1 MSDIR
6 FACPF
11 CNQHIVCD
19 AGYSGLSIDCPSCA
33 NKMIVPRLSAT
44 APGHPSM
51 LVVASTAP
59 PPETT
64 TRQTT
69 ETLPTL
75 RAWTEAEWARRSREG
90 GDDTKQMPNWVAF
103 FFGSLMVA
111 FALRLGGAG
120 TLVATACV
128 LVGGVVSAVLFAKGG
143 RSHGAYR
150 VLSGIG
156 LFLAVVCLLPVLGLA
171 ILFIGCASC
180 AR

>member
-11 CNQHIVCD
+11 CNQHIACD
-19 AGYSGLSIDCPSCA
+19 ADYSGLSIDCPSCS

-51 LVVASTAP
+51 LVVASTPA

-64 TRQTT
+64 GRTT
-69 ETLPTL
+69 VTLPTL
-75 RAWTEAEWARRSREG
+75 KAWTEAEWSRHAREAEG
-90 GDDTKQMPNWVAF
+90 EKQMPNWVAV

-120 TLVATACV
+120 MLAAMACV
-128 LVGGVVSAVLFAKGG
+128 AAGVVASAVFFAKRG
-143 RSHGAYR
+143 RSRGAYR

-156 LFLAVVCLLPVLGLA
+156 LFLAVICLLPVLGLV
-171 ILFIGCASC
+171 ILFVGCAAC
-180 AR
+180 GH

>member
-1 MSDIR
+1 M
-6 FACPF
+6 
-11 CNQHIVCD
+11 
-19 AGYSGLSIDCPSCA
+19 
-33 NKMIVPRLSAT
+33 
-44 APGHPSM
+44 
-51 LVVASTAP
+51 
-59 PPETT
+59 
-64 TRQTT
+64 
-69 ETLPTL
+69 L

-90 GDDTKQMPNWVAF
+90 DGDTKQMPNWVAF

-120 TLVATACV
+120 TFVATACV
-128 LVGGVVSAVLFAKGG
+128 LIGGVISAVLFAKGG